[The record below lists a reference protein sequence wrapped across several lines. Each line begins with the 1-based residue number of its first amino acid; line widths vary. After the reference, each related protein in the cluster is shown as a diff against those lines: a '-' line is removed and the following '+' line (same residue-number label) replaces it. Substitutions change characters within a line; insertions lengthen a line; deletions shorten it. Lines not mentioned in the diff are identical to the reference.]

1 LLDSNER
8 FKHLLVKSRGG
19 RTETRK
25 RLIAAASELFAE
37 RGFHATTARDIARRA
52 GVNLA
57 AGHYH
62 YGSKK
67 DLYLEVLQ
75 AQFAEIWTTLAR
87 RGGTRPLA
95 EIDRLGRR
103 ELVALLSTRLQVMLD
118 LLIGTRP
125 VLHGAL
131 MQREMTDPSQAL
143 PMIVGEFID
152 PMMRE
157 TERIVARLEP
167 RLRRRDVERCAVSII
182 GQAVFYRFAMPAFL
196 HRQGWKRYP
205 RGFSREVAAYV
216 ATFSLGGMA
225 AVAAARREKAHAA
238 E

>member
-1 LLDSNER
+1 MR
-8 FKHLLVKSRGG
+8 SRGG
-19 RTETRK
+19 RSGTRK

-75 AQFAEIWTTLAR
+75 AQFAQIWTTLAR
-87 RGGTRPLA
+87 RGGSRPAA

-103 ELVALLSTRLQVMLD
+103 ELAALLHTRLQVMLD
-118 LLIGTRP
+118 MLIGPRP

-143 PMIVGEFID
+143 PMIVSEFID
-152 PMMRE
+152 PMMGE
-157 TERIVARLEP
+157 TERIVARLAP
-167 RLRRRDVERCAVSII
+167 RLRPRDVERCALSII
-182 GQAVFYRFAMPAFL
+182 GQAVFYRFAMPGFL
-196 HRQGWKRYP
+196 HRKGWKRYP
-205 RGFSREVAAYV
+205 RGFPREVAAHI
-216 ATFSLGGMA
+216 AAFSLGGMA
-225 AVAAARREKAHAA
+225 VVAATRKGKAHAGG
-238 E
+238 

>member
-1 LLDSNER
+1 MLVRSRSER
-8 FKHLLVKSRGG
+8 SG
-19 RTETRK
+19 TRK

-87 RGGTRPLA
+87 RGGSRPAA
-95 EIDRLGRR
+95 EIDRLGRC
-103 ELVALLSTRLQVMLD
+103 ELAALLHTRLRVMLD
-118 LLIGTRP
+118 LLIGPQP

-143 PMIVGEFID
+143 PMIVTEFID

-157 TERIVARLEP
+157 TERIVARLAP
-167 RLRRRDVERCAVSII
+167 RLRPRDVERCALSII
-182 GQAVFYRFAMPAFL
+182 GQAVFYRFAMPGFL
-196 HRQGWKRYP
+196 HRKGWRRYP
-205 RGFSREVAAYV
+205 RGFSRDVAAHI
-216 ATFSLGGMA
+216 AAFSLGGMA
-225 AVAAARREKAHAA
+225 AVAAVRRGKAHAGG
-238 E
+238 

>member
-1 LLDSNER
+1 
-8 FKHLLVKSRGG
+8 VKSRGG
-19 RTETRK
+19 RTETRR

-75 AQFAEIWTTLAR
+75 AQFAEVWTTLAR
-87 RGGTRPLA
+87 RGGSRPLA
-95 EIDRLGRR
+95 EIDRLDRG
-103 ELVALLSTRLQVMLD
+103 ELIALLSTRLRVMLD
-118 LLIGTRP
+118 LLIGARP

-167 RLRRRDVERCAVSII
+167 RLRPRDVERCAVSII
-182 GQAVFYRFAMPAFL
+182 GQAVFYRFALPAFL
-196 HRQGWKRYP
+196 HRKGWRRYP
-205 RGFSREVAAYV
+205 RGFSRAVAAHV
-216 ATFSLGGMA
+216 TTFSLGGMA
-225 AVAAARREKAHAA
+225 AVAAARRRKAHAA

>member
-1 LLDSNER
+1 M
-8 FKHLLVKSRGG
+8 KSRGG

-87 RGGTRPLA
+87 RGGSRPLA
-95 EIDRLGRR
+95 EIDRLGRH

-167 RLRRRDVERCAVSII
+167 RLRQRDVERCAVSVI
-182 GQAVFYRFAMPAFL
+182 GQAVFYRFALPAFL
-196 HRQGWKRYP
+196 HRKGWKRYP
-205 RGFSREVAAYV
+205 RGFSREVAAHV

-225 AVAAARREKAHAA
+225 GVAAARRGKPHAT

>member
-1 LLDSNER
+1 MA
-8 FKHLLVKSRGG
+8 SRGG

-87 RGGTRPLA
+87 RGGSRPLA

-118 LLIGTRP
+118 LLIGPRP

-131 MQREMTDPSQAL
+131 MQREMTDPSRAL

-167 RLRRRDVERCAVSII
+167 RLRPRDVERCAVSII
-182 GQAVFYRFAMPAFL
+182 GQAVFYRFALPAFL
-196 HRQGWKRYP
+196 HRKGWKRYP
-205 RGFSREVAAYV
+205 RGFSREVAAHV
-216 ATFSLGGMA
+216 AAFSLGGMA
-225 AVAAARREKAHAA
+225 AVAAGRRGKSHAA
-238 E
+238 G